1 MRKRISRMIGN
12 ILLSDKKVFL
22 RQILKEEQN
31 EKSNY
36 KRNRLSYPS

>member
-1 MRKRISRMIGN
+1 MRKRISRMIG
-12 ILLSDKKVFL
+12 IYCKKVFL

>member
-1 MRKRISRMIGN
+1 MRKRISRMIG
-12 ILLSDKKVFL
+12 IYCKMTKSFL